1 LFLVYLLGK
10 GEVIL
15 VGKTK
20 ITKQFIITQTV
31 LYVFI
36 MAFVITFKLIFGD
49 KNVLVGV
56 MGITAMLMLT
66 QINLTVSPGKN
77 LVKLLII
84 NLGIGILTY
93 LANLNIWAA
102 IPINFIGIFIIAY
115 TFYYNLKSP
124 VYLPFTLQYM
134 FLLATP
140 ITVAEL
146 PMRLLSLLVAPI
158 GIMLIQF
165 AINKNKTTKV
175 GNKIIVG
182 ICDNLIKKI
191 NNNENKLAINK
202 AIKSNANEFRK
213 IIYDN
218 RKDNFYVTEEGR
230 IKLNIVIILE
240 KLSNLLDENTTNK
253 QVLNDLII
261 CLQEVKNSLGK
272 EDDLKNITDTIS
284 RILNNYKKDNIHDL
298 VSLRILNTINMLNIS
313 LEELKLLG
321 KENYNI
327 IKASKDIPETYKM
340 VNIHKKEFYTKSVK
354 FSYAIRVSLG
364 ITISAF
370 IADYFNFP
378 EGRWIYFTAFAIIIP
393 IYELS
398 KKKLRD
404 RMFATLVGGA
414 IIVISFTIFKNML
427 IRMLIIMVAGYLRSY
442 TSTYRYGTICT
453 TICAIGAAAMTGG
466 AVILTIDRIVFV
478 ILGTIIAI
486 IINRFILP
494 VRMKDANEELLGTY
508 RQVLYGMLNE
518 VYEEA
523 INKNDNTHEMDTLL
537 LVTTMIEERLAVN
550 NGDSITEEYNS
561 YFDKLRILIIDIYQL
576 YTLIRISEIKNNNI
590 ENIVEDLKVLSN
602 IDNIDISNKIKDV
615 EEHIKTANGIDNK
628 IIFSSL
634 RGVLSEIKEIKDM
647 NKVLNKKAI

>member
-1 LFLVYLLGK
+1 MA
-10 GEVIL
+10 
-15 VGKTK
+15 GKTK
-20 ITKQFIITQTV
+20 ITKQFIISQTI

-36 MAFVITFKLIFGD
+36 MAFVITFKFIFGD
-49 KNVLVGV
+49 KNIRVGV
-56 MGITAMLMLT
+56 MGITAILMLT

-77 LVKLLII
+77 LVKLIII
-84 NLGIGILTY
+84 NLGIGIFTY
-93 LANLNIWAA
+93 LANLNVWAA

-115 TFYYNLKSP
+115 TFYYNLKTP

-140 ITVAEL
+140 ITAAEL

-165 AINKNKTTKV
+165 VVNKNKTTKV
-175 GNKIIVG
+175 GNKLIGG

-191 NNNENKLAINK
+191 NNDENKVEINE
-202 AIKSNANEFRK
+202 AIKKNANDFRK

-240 KLSNLLDENTTNK
+240 KLSNLLDEKTTNK
-253 QVLNDLII
+253 QILNDLII
-261 CLQEVKNSLGK
+261 CLQELKRSLGK
-272 EDDLKNITDTIS
+272 EEDLRNITDITGNI
-284 RILNNYKKDNIHDL
+284 INNYKKDNSYDL
-298 VSLRILNTINMLNIS
+298 VSLKILNTINMLNIS
-313 LEELKLLG
+313 LKELKSLG
-321 KENYNI
+321 KENYNT
-327 IKASKDIPETYKM
+327 IKSSKDVPEKYKM
-340 VNIHKKEFYTKSVK
+340 INIHKREFYTSSVK

-364 ITISAF
+364 ITIAAF
-370 IADYFNFP
+370 IADYFKLP

-414 IIVISFTIFKNML
+414 IIVLSFTIFKNAL

-466 AVILTIDRIVFV
+466 AVVLTIDRIVFV
-478 ILGTIIAI
+478 IFGTIIAI

-494 VRMKDANEELLGTY
+494 VRMKDANNELLGTY
-508 RQVLYGMLNE
+508 NEVVHGMLNK

-523 INKNDNTHEMDTLL
+523 INTGDNTHEMDTLL

-550 NGDSITEEYNS
+550 NGDSITEEYSS

-576 YTLIRISEIKNNNI
+576 YTLVRINKA
-590 ENIVEDLKVLSN
+590 ENSKVEYLIEDLKGLSN
-602 IDNIDISNKIKDV
+602 IDNIDINNKIKGV
-615 EEHIKTANGIDNK
+615 EEHIKIANGIDNK
-628 IIFSSL
+628 IIFASL
-634 RGVLSEIKEIKDM
+634 RGVLTEIKELRGI
-647 NKVLNKKAI
+647 NKLLDKSAI

>member
-1 LFLVYLLGK
+1 MA
-10 GEVIL
+10 
-15 VGKTK
+15 GKTK
-20 ITKQFIITQTV
+20 ITKQFIISQTI

-36 MAFVITFKLIFGD
+36 MAFVITFKIIFGD
-49 KNVLVGV
+49 KNILVGV
-56 MGITAMLMLT
+56 MGITAILMLT

-84 NLGIGILTY
+84 NLGIGIFTY

-102 IPINFIGIFIIAY
+102 IPINFIGIFVIAY
-115 TFYYNLKSP
+115 TFYYNLKTP

-140 ITVAEL
+140 ITAAEL

-165 AINKNKTTKV
+165 VVNKNKTTKV
-175 GNKIIVG
+175 GNKLIGG
-182 ICDNLIKKI
+182 ICDNIIKKI
-191 NNNENKLAINK
+191 NNDENKVEINE
-202 AIKSNANEFRK
+202 AIKKNANDFRK

-240 KLSNLLDENTTNK
+240 KLSNLLDEKTTNK
-253 QVLNDLII
+253 QILNDLII
-261 CLQEVKNSLGK
+261 CLQELKRSLGK
-272 EDDLKNITDTIS
+272 EEDLRNITDITGNIINS
-284 RILNNYKKDNIHDL
+284 YKKDNSYDL

-313 LEELKLLG
+313 LKELKSLG
-321 KENYNI
+321 KENYNT
-327 IKASKDIPETYKM
+327 IKSSKDVPEKYKM
-340 VNIHKKEFYTKSVK
+340 TNIHKREFYTSSVK

-364 ITISAF
+364 ITIAAF
-370 IADYFNFP
+370 IADYFKLP

-414 IIVISFTIFKNML
+414 IIVLSFTIFKNAL

-466 AVILTIDRIVFV
+466 AVVLTIDRIVFV
-478 ILGTIIAI
+478 IFGTIIAI

-494 VRMKDANEELLGTY
+494 VRMKDANNELLGTY
-508 RQVLYGMLNE
+508 NEVVHGMLNK

-523 INKNDNTHEMDTLL
+523 INTGDNTHEMDTLL

-550 NGDSITEEYNS
+550 NGDSITEEYSS

-576 YTLIRISEIKNNNI
+576 YTLVRINKA
-590 ENIVEDLKVLSN
+590 ENSKVEYLIEDLKGLSN
-602 IDNIDISNKIKDV
+602 IDNIDINNKIKGV
-615 EEHIKTANGIDNK
+615 EEHIKIANGIDNK
-628 IIFSSL
+628 IIFASL
-634 RGVLSEIKEIKDM
+634 RGVLTEIKELRGI
-647 NKVLNKKAI
+647 NKLLDKSAI

>member
-1 LFLVYLLGK
+1 MA
-10 GEVIL
+10 
-15 VGKTK
+15 GKTK
-20 ITKQFIITQTV
+20 ITKQFIISQTI

-36 MAFVITFKLIFGD
+36 MAFVITFKIIFGD
-49 KNVLVGV
+49 KNILVGV
-56 MGITAMLMLT
+56 MGITAILMLT

-77 LVKLLII
+77 LSKLLII
-84 NLGIGILTY
+84 NLGIGIFTY
-93 LANLNIWAA
+93 LANLNIWGA
-102 IPINFIGIFIIAY
+102 IPLNFIGIFIIAY

-124 VYLPFTLQYM
+124 VYLPFGLQYM
-134 FLLATP
+134 FLLSTP
-140 ITVAEL
+140 ITAAEL

-165 AINKNKTTKV
+165 VVNKNKTTKV
-175 GNKIIVG
+175 GNKLIGG

-191 NNNENKLAINK
+191 NNDENKVEINE
-202 AIKSNANEFRK
+202 AIKKNANDFRK

-240 KLSNLLDENTTNK
+240 KLSNLLDEKTTNK
-253 QVLNDLII
+253 QILNDLII
-261 CLQEVKNSLGK
+261 CLQELKRSLGK
-272 EDDLKNITDTIS
+272 EEDLRNITDITGNI
-284 RILNNYKKDNIHDL
+284 INNYKKDNSYDL
-298 VSLRILNTINMLNIS
+298 VSLKILNTINMLNIS
-313 LEELKLLG
+313 LKELKSLG
-321 KENYNI
+321 KENYNT
-327 IKASKDIPETYKM
+327 IKSSKDVPEKYKM
-340 VNIHKKEFYTKSVK
+340 TNIHKREFYTSSVK

-364 ITISAF
+364 ITIAAF
-370 IADYFNFP
+370 IADYFKLP

-414 IIVISFTIFKNML
+414 IIVLSFTIFKNAL

-466 AVILTIDRIVFV
+466 AVVLTIDRIVFV
-478 ILGTIIAI
+478 IFGTIIAI

-494 VRMKDANEELLGTY
+494 VRMKDANNELLGTY
-508 RQVLYGMLNE
+508 NEVVHGMLNK

-523 INKNDNTHEMDTLL
+523 INTGDNTHEMDTLL

-550 NGDSITEEYNS
+550 NGDSITEEYSS

-576 YTLIRISEIKNNNI
+576 YTLVRINKA
-590 ENIVEDLKVLSN
+590 ENSKVEYLIEDLKGLSN
-602 IDNIDISNKIKDV
+602 IDNIDINNKIKGV
-615 EEHIKTANGIDNK
+615 EEHIKIANGIDNK
-628 IIFSSL
+628 IIFASL
-634 RGVLSEIKEIKDM
+634 RGVLTEIKELRGI
-647 NKVLNKKAI
+647 NKLLDKSAI

>member
-1 LFLVYLLGK
+1 MA
-10 GEVIL
+10 
-15 VGKTK
+15 GKTK
-20 ITKQFIITQTV
+20 ITKQFIISQTI

-36 MAFVITFKLIFGD
+36 MAFVITFKIIFGD
-49 KNVLVGV
+49 KNILVGV
-56 MGITAMLMLT
+56 MGITAILMLT

-77 LVKLLII
+77 LVKLIII
-84 NLGIGILTY
+84 NLGIGIFTY
-93 LANLNIWAA
+93 LANLNVWAA
-102 IPINFIGIFIIAY
+102 IPINFIGIFVIAY

-140 ITVAEL
+140 ITAAEL

-165 AINKNKTTKV
+165 VVNKNKTTKV
-175 GNKIIVG
+175 GNKLIGG

-191 NNNENKLAINK
+191 NNDENKVEINE
-202 AIKSNANEFRK
+202 AIKKNANDFRK

-240 KLSNLLDENTTNK
+240 KLSNLLDEKTTNK
-253 QVLNDLII
+253 QILNDLII
-261 CLQEVKNSLGK
+261 CLQELKRSLGK
-272 EDDLKNITDTIS
+272 EEDLRNITDITGNI
-284 RILNNYKKDNIHDL
+284 INNYKKDNSYDL
-298 VSLRILNTINMLNIS
+298 VSLKILNTINMLNIS
-313 LEELKLLG
+313 LKELKSLG
-321 KENYNI
+321 KENYNT
-327 IKASKDIPETYKM
+327 IKSSKDVPEKYKM
-340 VNIHKKEFYTKSVK
+340 TNIHKREFYTSSVK

-364 ITISAF
+364 ITIAAF
-370 IADYFNFP
+370 IADYFKLP

-414 IIVISFTIFKNML
+414 IIVLSFTIFKNAL

-466 AVILTIDRIVFV
+466 AVVLTIDRIVFV
-478 ILGTIIAI
+478 IFGTIIAI

-494 VRMKDANEELLGTY
+494 VRMKDANNELLGTY
-508 RQVLYGMLNE
+508 NEVVHGMLNK

-523 INKNDNTHEMDTLL
+523 INTGDNTHEMDTLL

-550 NGDSITEEYNS
+550 NGDSITEEYSS

-576 YTLIRISEIKNNNI
+576 YTLVRINKA
-590 ENIVEDLKVLSN
+590 ENSKVEYLIEDLKGLSN
-602 IDNIDISNKIKDV
+602 IDNIDINNKIKGV
-615 EEHIKTANGIDNK
+615 EEHIKIANGIDNK
-628 IIFSSL
+628 IIFASL
-634 RGVLSEIKEIKDM
+634 RGVLTEIKELRGI
-647 NKVLNKKAI
+647 NKLLDKSAI

>member
-1 LFLVYLLGK
+1 MA
-10 GEVIL
+10 
-15 VGKTK
+15 GKTK
-20 ITKQFIITQTV
+20 ITKQFIISQTI

-36 MAFVITFKLIFGD
+36 MAFVITFKIIFGD
-49 KNVLVGV
+49 KNILVGV
-56 MGITAMLMLT
+56 MGITAILMLT

-84 NLGIGILTY
+84 NLGIGIFTY

-102 IPINFIGIFIIAY
+102 IPINFIGIFVIAY

-140 ITVAEL
+140 ITAAEL

-165 AINKNKTTKV
+165 VVNKNKTTKV
-175 GNKIIVG
+175 GNKLIGG

-191 NNNENKLAINK
+191 NNDENKVEINE
-202 AIKSNANEFRK
+202 AIKKNANDFRK

-240 KLSNLLDENTTNK
+240 KLSNLLDEKTTNK
-253 QVLNDLII
+253 QILNDLII
-261 CLQEVKNSLGK
+261 CLQELKRSLGK
-272 EDDLKNITDTIS
+272 EEDLRNITDITGNI
-284 RILNNYKKDNIHDL
+284 INNYKKDNSYDL

-313 LEELKLLG
+313 LKELKSLG
-321 KENYNI
+321 KENYNT
-327 IKASKDIPETYKM
+327 IKSSKDVPEKYKM
-340 VNIHKKEFYTKSVK
+340 TNIHKREFYTSSVK

-364 ITISAF
+364 ITIAAF
-370 IADYFNFP
+370 IADYFKLP

-414 IIVISFTIFKNML
+414 IIVLSFTIFKNAL

-466 AVILTIDRIVFV
+466 AVVLTIDRIVFV
-478 ILGTIIAI
+478 IFGTIIAI

-494 VRMKDANEELLGTY
+494 VRMKDANNELLGTY
-508 RQVLYGMLNE
+508 NEVVHGMLNK

-523 INKNDNTHEMDTLL
+523 INTGDNTHEMDTLL

-550 NGDSITEEYNS
+550 NGDSITEEYSS

-576 YTLIRISEIKNNNI
+576 YTLVRINKA
-590 ENIVEDLKVLSN
+590 ENSKVEYLIEDLKGLSN
-602 IDNIDISNKIKDV
+602 IDNIDINNKIKGV
-615 EEHIKTANGIDNK
+615 EEHIKIANGIDNK
-628 IIFSSL
+628 IIFASL
-634 RGVLSEIKEIKDM
+634 RGVLTEIKELRGI
-647 NKVLNKKAI
+647 NKLLDKSAI

>member
-1 LFLVYLLGK
+1 MA
-10 GEVIL
+10 
-15 VGKTK
+15 GKTK
-20 ITKQFIITQTV
+20 ITKQFIISQTI

-36 MAFVITFKLIFGD
+36 MAFVITFKIIFGD
-49 KNVLVGV
+49 KNILVGV
-56 MGITAMLMLT
+56 MGITAILMLT

-84 NLGIGILTY
+84 NLGIGIFTY

-102 IPINFIGIFIIAY
+102 IPINFIGIFVIAY
-115 TFYYNLKSP
+115 TFYYNLKTP

-140 ITVAEL
+140 ITAAEL

-165 AINKNKTTKV
+165 VVNKNKTTKV
-175 GNKIIVG
+175 GNKLIGG

-191 NNNENKLAINK
+191 NNDENKVEINE
-202 AIKSNANEFRK
+202 AIKKNANDFRK

-240 KLSNLLDENTTNK
+240 KLSNLLDEKTTNK
-253 QVLNDLII
+253 QILNDLII
-261 CLQEVKNSLGK
+261 CLQELKRSLGK
-272 EDDLKNITDTIS
+272 EEDLRNITDITGNI
-284 RILNNYKKDNIHDL
+284 INNYKKDNSYDL
-298 VSLRILNTINMLNIS
+298 VSLKILNTINMLNIS
-313 LEELKLLG
+313 LKELKSLG
-321 KENYNI
+321 KENYNT
-327 IKASKDIPETYKM
+327 IKSSKDVPEKYKM
-340 VNIHKKEFYTKSVK
+340 TNIHKREFYTSSVK

-364 ITISAF
+364 ITIAAF
-370 IADYFNFP
+370 IADYFKLP

-414 IIVISFTIFKNML
+414 IIVLSFTIFKNAL

-466 AVILTIDRIVFV
+466 AVVLTIDRIVFV
-478 ILGTIIAI
+478 IFGTIIAI

-494 VRMKDANEELLGTY
+494 VRMKDANNELLGTY
-508 RQVLYGMLNE
+508 NEVVHGMLNK

-523 INKNDNTHEMDTLL
+523 INTGDNTHEMDTLL

-550 NGDSITEEYNS
+550 NGDSITEEYSS

-576 YTLIRISEIKNNNI
+576 YTLVRINKA
-590 ENIVEDLKVLSN
+590 ENSKVEYLIEDLKGLSN
-602 IDNIDISNKIKDV
+602 IDNIDINNKIKGV

-628 IIFSSL
+628 IIFASL
-634 RGVLSEIKEIKDM
+634 RGVLTEIKELRGI
-647 NKVLNKKAI
+647 NKLLDKSAI

>member
-1 LFLVYLLGK
+1 MA
-10 GEVIL
+10 
-15 VGKTK
+15 GKTK
-20 ITKQFIITQTV
+20 ITKQFIISQTI

-36 MAFVITFKLIFGD
+36 MAFVITFKFIFGD
-49 KNVLVGV
+49 KNILVGV
-56 MGITAMLMLT
+56 MGITAILMLT

-77 LVKLLII
+77 LVKLIII
-84 NLGIGILTY
+84 NLGIGIFTY
-93 LANLNIWAA
+93 LANLNVWAA

-115 TFYYNLKSP
+115 TFYYNLKTP

-140 ITVAEL
+140 ITAAEL

-165 AINKNKTTKV
+165 VVNKNKTTKV
-175 GNKIIVG
+175 GNKLIGG

-191 NNNENKLAINK
+191 NNDENKVEINE
-202 AIKSNANEFRK
+202 AIKKNANDFRK

-240 KLSNLLDENTTNK
+240 KLSNLLDEKTTNK
-253 QVLNDLII
+253 QILNDLII
-261 CLQEVKNSLGK
+261 CLQELKRSLGK
-272 EDDLKNITDTIS
+272 EEDLRNITDITGNI
-284 RILNNYKKDNIHDL
+284 INNYKKDNSYDL

-313 LEELKLLG
+313 LKELKSLG
-321 KENYNI
+321 KENYNT
-327 IKASKDIPETYKM
+327 IKSSKDVPEKYKM
-340 VNIHKKEFYTKSVK
+340 INIHKREFYTSSVK

-364 ITISAF
+364 ITIAAF
-370 IADYFNFP
+370 IADYFKLP

-414 IIVISFTIFKNML
+414 IIVLSFTIFKNAL

-466 AVILTIDRIVFV
+466 AVVLTIDRIVFV
-478 ILGTIIAI
+478 IFGTIIAI

-494 VRMKDANEELLGTY
+494 VRMKDANNELLGTY
-508 RQVLYGMLNE
+508 NEVVHGMLNK

-523 INKNDNTHEMDTLL
+523 INTGDNTHEMDTLL

-550 NGDSITEEYNS
+550 NGDSITEEYSS

-576 YTLIRISEIKNNNI
+576 YTLVRINKA
-590 ENIVEDLKVLSN
+590 ENSKVEYLIEDLKGLSN
-602 IDNIDISNKIKDV
+602 IDNIDINNKIKGV
-615 EEHIKTANGIDNK
+615 EEHIKIANGIDNK
-628 IIFSSL
+628 IIFASL
-634 RGVLSEIKEIKDM
+634 RGVLTEIKELRGI
-647 NKVLNKKAI
+647 NKLLDKSAI

>member
-1 LFLVYLLGK
+1 MA
-10 GEVIL
+10 
-15 VGKTK
+15 GKTK
-20 ITKQFIITQTV
+20 ITKQFIISQTI

-36 MAFVITFKLIFGD
+36 MAFVITFKFIFGD
-49 KNVLVGV
+49 KNILVGV
-56 MGITAMLMLT
+56 MGITAILMLT

-77 LVKLLII
+77 LVKLIII
-84 NLGIGILTY
+84 NLGIGIFTY
-93 LANLNIWAA
+93 LANLNVWAA

-115 TFYYNLKSP
+115 TFYYNLKTP

-140 ITVAEL
+140 ITAAEL

-165 AINKNKTTKV
+165 VVNKNKTTKV
-175 GNKIIVG
+175 GNKLIGG

-191 NNNENKLAINK
+191 NNDENKVEINE
-202 AIKSNANEFRK
+202 AIKKNANDFRK

-240 KLSNLLDENTTNK
+240 KLSNLLDEKTTNK
-253 QVLNDLII
+253 QILNDLII
-261 CLQEVKNSLGK
+261 CLQELKRSLGK
-272 EDDLKNITDTIS
+272 EEDLRNITDITGNI
-284 RILNNYKKDNIHDL
+284 INNYKKDNSYDL
-298 VSLRILNTINMLNIS
+298 VSLKILNTINMLNIS
-313 LEELKLLG
+313 LKELKSLG
-321 KENYNI
+321 KENYNT
-327 IKASKDIPETYKM
+327 IKSSKDVPEKYKM
-340 VNIHKKEFYTKSVK
+340 TNIHKREFYTSSVK

-364 ITISAF
+364 ITIAAF
-370 IADYFNFP
+370 IADYFKLP

-414 IIVISFTIFKNML
+414 IIVLSFTIFKNAL

-466 AVILTIDRIVFV
+466 AVVLTIDRIVFV
-478 ILGTIIAI
+478 IFGTIIAI

-494 VRMKDANEELLGTY
+494 VRMKDANNELLGTY
-508 RQVLYGMLNE
+508 NEVVHGMLNK

-523 INKNDNTHEMDTLL
+523 INTGDNTHEMDTLL

-550 NGDSITEEYNS
+550 NGDSITEEYSS

-576 YTLIRISEIKNNNI
+576 YTLVRINKA
-590 ENIVEDLKVLSN
+590 ENSKVEYLIEDLKGLSN
-602 IDNIDISNKIKDV
+602 IDNIDINNKIKGV
-615 EEHIKTANGIDNK
+615 EEHIKIANGIDNK
-628 IIFSSL
+628 IIFASL
-634 RGVLSEIKEIKDM
+634 RGVLTEIKELRGI
-647 NKVLNKKAI
+647 NKLLDKSAI

>member
-1 LFLVYLLGK
+1 MA
-10 GEVIL
+10 
-15 VGKTK
+15 GKTK
-20 ITKQFIITQTV
+20 ITKQFIISQTI

-36 MAFVITFKLIFGD
+36 MAFVITFKIIFGD
-49 KNVLVGV
+49 KNILVGV
-56 MGITAMLMLT
+56 MGITAILMLT

-84 NLGIGILTY
+84 NLGIGIFTY

-140 ITVAEL
+140 ITAAEL

-165 AINKNKTTKV
+165 VVNKNKTTKV
-175 GNKIIVG
+175 GNKLIGG

-191 NNNENKLAINK
+191 NNDENKVEINE
-202 AIKSNANEFRK
+202 AIKKNANDFRK

-240 KLSNLLDENTTNK
+240 KLSNLLDESTNNK
-253 QVLNDLII
+253 QLLNDLIV
-261 CLQEVKNSLGK
+261 CLQELKYSLGK
-272 EDDLKNITDTIS
+272 EDNLKNITDNIS
-284 RILNNYKKDNIHDL
+284 KILNNYKRDNINDL
-298 VSLRILNTINMLNIS
+298 VSLRILNTINMLDIS
-313 LEELKLLG
+313 LGELKSLG
-321 KENYNI
+321 KENYNT
-327 IKASKDIPETYKM
+327 IKANKSIPEQYKM
-340 VNIHKKEFYTKSVK
+340 INVHKKEFYTKSVK

-370 IADYFNFP
+370 IADYFKFP

-404 RMFATLVGGA
+404 RIFATLVGGA
-414 IIVISFTIFKNML
+414 IIVIVFTLFKNML
-427 IRMLIIMVAGYLRSY
+427 IRMLVIMAAGYLRSY
-442 TSTYRYGTICT
+442 TSTYRYGTIYT

-466 AVILTIDRIVFV
+466 AVVLTIDRIVFV
-478 ILGTIIAI
+478 IFGTIIAI
-486 IINRFILP
+486 IINRFVLP
-494 VRMKDANEELLGTY
+494 VRMKDANKELLGTY
-508 RQVLYGMLNE
+508 RGVLYKMLNE
-518 VYEEA
+518 VYEGA
-523 INKNDNTHEMDTLL
+523 INKNNNTHEMDTLL
-537 LVTTMIEERLAVN
+537 LVTTMIEERLVAN
-550 NGDSITEEYNS
+550 NGNSIIEENSS
-561 YFDKLRILIIDIYQL
+561 YFDKLRVLIIDIYQL
-576 YTLIRISEIKNNNI
+576 YRLVKRSEIKHNNDM
-590 ENIVEDLKVLSN
+590 VEDLKLLSNLENIN
-602 IDNIDISNKIKDV
+602 IDNEIKSV
-615 EEHIKTANGIDNK
+615 EEHIKTAEGMDNK
-628 IIFSSL
+628 IIFASI
-634 RGVLSEIKEIKDM
+634 RGLLSGIKELKDM
-647 NKVLNKKAI
+647 NKVLAKDAIE

>member
-1 LFLVYLLGK
+1 MA
-10 GEVIL
+10 
-15 VGKTK
+15 GKTK
-20 ITKQFIITQTV
+20 ITKQFIISQTI

-36 MAFVITFKLIFGD
+36 MAFVITFKIIFGD
-49 KNVLVGV
+49 KNILVGV
-56 MGITAMLMLT
+56 MGITAILMLT

-77 LVKLLII
+77 LVKLIII
-84 NLGIGILTY
+84 NLGIGIFTY
-93 LANLNIWAA
+93 LANLNVWAA

-115 TFYYNLKSP
+115 TFYYNLKTP

-140 ITVAEL
+140 ITAAEL

-165 AINKNKTTKV
+165 VVNKNKTTKV
-175 GNKIIVG
+175 GNKLIGG
-182 ICDNLIKKI
+182 ICDNIIKKI
-191 NNNENKLAINK
+191 NNDENKVEINE
-202 AIKSNANEFRK
+202 AIKKNANDFRK

-240 KLSNLLDENTTNK
+240 KLSNLLDEKTTNK
-253 QVLNDLII
+253 QILNDLII
-261 CLQEVKNSLGK
+261 CLQELKRSLGK
-272 EDDLKNITDTIS
+272 EEDLRNITDITGNI
-284 RILNNYKKDNIHDL
+284 INNYKKDNSYDL
-298 VSLRILNTINMLNIS
+298 VSLKILNTINMLNIS
-313 LEELKLLG
+313 LKELKSLG
-321 KENYNI
+321 KENYNT
-327 IKASKDIPETYKM
+327 IKSSKDVPEKYKM
-340 VNIHKKEFYTKSVK
+340 INIHKREFYTSSVK

-364 ITISAF
+364 ITIAAF
-370 IADYFNFP
+370 IADYFKLP

-414 IIVISFTIFKNML
+414 IIVLSFTIFKNAL

-466 AVILTIDRIVFV
+466 AVVLTIDRIVFV
-478 ILGTIIAI
+478 IFGTIIAI

-494 VRMKDANEELLGTY
+494 VRMKDANNELLGTY
-508 RQVLYGMLNE
+508 NEVVHGMLNK

-523 INKNDNTHEMDTLL
+523 INTGDNTHEMDTLL

-550 NGDSITEEYNS
+550 NGDSITEEYSS

-576 YTLIRISEIKNNNI
+576 YTLVRINKA
-590 ENIVEDLKVLSN
+590 ENSKVEYLIEDLKGLSN
-602 IDNIDISNKIKDV
+602 IDNIDINNKIKGV
-615 EEHIKTANGIDNK
+615 EEHIKIANGIDNK
-628 IIFSSL
+628 IIFASL
-634 RGVLSEIKEIKDM
+634 RGVLTEIKELRGI
-647 NKVLNKKAI
+647 NKLLDKSAI

>member
-1 LFLVYLLGK
+1 MA
-10 GEVIL
+10 
-15 VGKTK
+15 GKTK
-20 ITKQFIITQTV
+20 ITKQFIISQTI

-36 MAFVITFKLIFGD
+36 MAFVITFKFIFGD
-49 KNVLVGV
+49 KNILVGV
-56 MGITAMLMLT
+56 MGITAILMLT

-77 LVKLLII
+77 LVKLIII
-84 NLGIGILTY
+84 NLGIGIFTY
-93 LANLNIWAA
+93 LANLNVWAA

-115 TFYYNLKSP
+115 TFYYNLKTP

-140 ITVAEL
+140 ITAAEL

-165 AINKNKTTKV
+165 VVNKNKTTKV
-175 GNKIIVG
+175 GNKLIGG
-182 ICDNLIKKI
+182 ICDNIIKKI
-191 NNNENKLAINK
+191 NNDENKVEINE
-202 AIKSNANEFRK
+202 AIKKNANDFRK

-240 KLSNLLDENTTNK
+240 KLSNLLDEKTTNK
-253 QVLNDLII
+253 QILNDLII
-261 CLQEVKNSLGK
+261 CLQELKRSLGK
-272 EDDLKNITDTIS
+272 EEDLRNITDITGNI
-284 RILNNYKKDNIHDL
+284 INNYKKDNSYDL
-298 VSLRILNTINMLNIS
+298 VSLKILNTINMLNIS
-313 LEELKLLG
+313 LKELKSLG
-321 KENYNI
+321 KENYNT
-327 IKASKDIPETYKM
+327 IKSSKDVPEKYKM
-340 VNIHKKEFYTKSVK
+340 INIHKREFYTSSVK

-364 ITISAF
+364 ITIAAF
-370 IADYFNFP
+370 IADYFKLP

-414 IIVISFTIFKNML
+414 IIVLSFTIFKNAL

-466 AVILTIDRIVFV
+466 AVVLTIDRIVFV
-478 ILGTIIAI
+478 IFGTIIAI

-494 VRMKDANEELLGTY
+494 VRMKDANNELLGTY
-508 RQVLYGMLNE
+508 NEVVHGMLNK

-523 INKNDNTHEMDTLL
+523 INTGDNTHEMDTLL

-550 NGDSITEEYNS
+550 NGDSITEEYSS

-576 YTLIRISEIKNNNI
+576 YTLVRINKA
-590 ENIVEDLKVLSN
+590 ENSKVEYLIEDLKGLSN
-602 IDNIDISNKIKDV
+602 IDNIDINNKIKGV
-615 EEHIKTANGIDNK
+615 EEHIKIANGIDNK
-628 IIFSSL
+628 IIFASL
-634 RGVLSEIKEIKDM
+634 RGVLTEIKELRGI
-647 NKVLNKKAI
+647 NKLLDKSAI

>member
-1 LFLVYLLGK
+1 MEWQK
-10 GEVIL
+10 R
-15 VGKTK
+15 
-20 ITKQFIITQTV
+20 ITKQFVISQTI

-36 MAFVITFKLIFGD
+36 MAFVITFKIIFGD
-49 KNVLVGV
+49 KNILVGV
-56 MGITAMLMLT
+56 MGITAILMLT

-77 LVKLLII
+77 LVKLIII
-84 NLGIGILTY
+84 NLGIGIFTY
-93 LANLNIWAA
+93 LANLNVWAA
-102 IPINFIGIFIIAY
+102 IPINFIGIFVIAY
-115 TFYYNLKSP
+115 TFYYNLKTP

-140 ITVAEL
+140 ITAAEL

-165 AINKNKTTKV
+165 VVNKNKTTKV
-175 GNKIIVG
+175 GNKLIGG

-191 NNNENKLAINK
+191 NNDENKVEINE
-202 AIKSNANEFRK
+202 AIKKNANDFRK

-240 KLSNLLDENTTNK
+240 KLSNLLDEKTTNK
-253 QVLNDLII
+253 QILNDLII
-261 CLQEVKNSLGK
+261 CLQELKRSLGK
-272 EDDLKNITDTIS
+272 EEDLRNITDITGNI
-284 RILNNYKKDNIHDL
+284 INNYKKDNSYDL
-298 VSLRILNTINMLNIS
+298 VSLKILNTINMLNIS
-313 LEELKLLG
+313 LKELKSLG
-321 KENYNI
+321 KENYNT
-327 IKASKDIPETYKM
+327 IKSSKDVPEKYKM
-340 VNIHKKEFYTKSVK
+340 INIHKREFYTSSVK

-364 ITISAF
+364 ITIAAF
-370 IADYFNFP
+370 IADYFKLP

-414 IIVISFTIFKNML
+414 IIVLSFTIFKNAL

-466 AVILTIDRIVFV
+466 AVVLTIDRIVFV
-478 ILGTIIAI
+478 IFGTIIAI

-494 VRMKDANEELLGTY
+494 VRMKDANNELLGTY
-508 RQVLYGMLNE
+508 NEVVHGMLNK

-523 INKNDNTHEMDTLL
+523 INTGDNTHEMDTLL

-550 NGDSITEEYNS
+550 NGDSITEEYSS

-576 YTLIRISEIKNNNI
+576 YTLVRINKA
-590 ENIVEDLKVLSN
+590 ENSKVEYLIEDLKGLSN
-602 IDNIDISNKIKDV
+602 IDNIDINNKIKGV
-615 EEHIKTANGIDNK
+615 EEHIKIANGIDNK
-628 IIFSSL
+628 IIFASL
-634 RGVLSEIKEIKDM
+634 RGVLTEIKELRGI
-647 NKVLNKKAI
+647 NKLLDKSAI

>member
-1 LFLVYLLGK
+1 MA
-10 GEVIL
+10 
-15 VGKTK
+15 GKTK
-20 ITKQFIITQTV
+20 ITKQFIISQTI

-36 MAFVITFKLIFGD
+36 MAFVITFKIIFGD
-49 KNVLVGV
+49 KNILVGV
-56 MGITAMLMLT
+56 MGITAILMLT

-77 LVKLLII
+77 LVKLIII
-84 NLGIGILTY
+84 NLGIGIFTY
-93 LANLNIWAA
+93 LANLNVWAA

-115 TFYYNLKSP
+115 TFYYNLKTP

-140 ITVAEL
+140 ITAAEL

-165 AINKNKTTKV
+165 VVNKNKTTKV
-175 GNKIIVG
+175 GNKLIGG

-191 NNNENKLAINK
+191 NNDENKVEINE
-202 AIKSNANEFRK
+202 AIKKNANDFRK

-240 KLSNLLDENTTNK
+240 KLSNLLDEKTTNK
-253 QVLNDLII
+253 QILNDLII
-261 CLQEVKNSLGK
+261 CLQELKRSLGK
-272 EDDLKNITDTIS
+272 EEDLRNITDITGNI
-284 RILNNYKKDNIHDL
+284 INNYKKDNSYDL

-313 LEELKLLG
+313 LKELKSLG
-321 KENYNI
+321 KENYNT
-327 IKASKDIPETYKM
+327 IKSSKDVPEKYKM
-340 VNIHKKEFYTKSVK
+340 INIHKREFYTSSVK

-364 ITISAF
+364 ITIAAF
-370 IADYFNFP
+370 IADYFKLP

-414 IIVISFTIFKNML
+414 IIVLSFTIFKNAL

-466 AVILTIDRIVFV
+466 AVVLTIDRIVFV
-478 ILGTIIAI
+478 IFGTIIAI

-494 VRMKDANEELLGTY
+494 VRMKDANNELLGTY
-508 RQVLYGMLNE
+508 NEVVHGMLNK

-523 INKNDNTHEMDTLL
+523 INTGDNTHEMDTLL

-550 NGDSITEEYNS
+550 NGDSITEEYSS

-576 YTLIRISEIKNNNI
+576 YTLVRINKA
-590 ENIVEDLKVLSN
+590 ENSKVEYLIEDLKGLSN
-602 IDNIDISNKIKDV
+602 IDNIDINNKIKGV
-615 EEHIKTANGIDNK
+615 EEHIKIANGIDNK
-628 IIFSSL
+628 IIFASL
-634 RGVLSEIKEIKDM
+634 RGVLTEIKELRGI
-647 NKVLNKKAI
+647 NKLLDKSAI

>member
-1 LFLVYLLGK
+1 MA
-10 GEVIL
+10 
-15 VGKTK
+15 GKTK
-20 ITKQFIITQTV
+20 ITKQFIISQTI

-36 MAFVITFKLIFGD
+36 MAFVITFKIIFGD
-49 KNVLVGV
+49 KNILVGV
-56 MGITAMLMLT
+56 MGITAILMLT

-84 NLGIGILTY
+84 NLGIGIFTY

-102 IPINFIGIFIIAY
+102 IPINFIGIFVIAY
-115 TFYYNLKSP
+115 TFYYNLKTP

-140 ITVAEL
+140 ITAAEL

-165 AINKNKTTKV
+165 VVNKNKTTKV
-175 GNKIIVG
+175 GNKLIGG
-182 ICDNLIKKI
+182 ICDNIIKKI
-191 NNNENKLAINK
+191 NNDENKVEINE
-202 AIKSNANEFRK
+202 AIKKNANDFRK

-240 KLSNLLDENTTNK
+240 KLSNLLDEKTTNK
-253 QVLNDLII
+253 QILNDLII
-261 CLQEVKNSLGK
+261 CLQELKRSLGK
-272 EDDLKNITDTIS
+272 EEDLRNITDITGNI
-284 RILNNYKKDNIHDL
+284 INNYKKDNSYDL
-298 VSLRILNTINMLNIS
+298 VSLKILNTINMLNIS
-313 LEELKLLG
+313 LKELKSLG
-321 KENYNI
+321 KENYNT
-327 IKASKDIPETYKM
+327 IKSSKDVPEKYKM
-340 VNIHKKEFYTKSVK
+340 INIHKREFYTSSVK

-364 ITISAF
+364 ITIAAF
-370 IADYFNFP
+370 IADYFKLP
-378 EGRWIYFTAFAIIIP
+378 EGRWIYFTAFEIIIP

-414 IIVISFTIFKNML
+414 IIVLSFTIFKNAL

-466 AVILTIDRIVFV
+466 AVVLTIDRIVFV
-478 ILGTIIAI
+478 IFGTIIAI

-494 VRMKDANEELLGTY
+494 VRMKDANNELLGTY
-508 RQVLYGMLNE
+508 NEVVHGMLNK

-523 INKNDNTHEMDTLL
+523 INTGDNTHEMDTLL

-550 NGDSITEEYNS
+550 NGDSITEEYSS

-576 YTLIRISEIKNNNI
+576 YTLVRINKA
-590 ENIVEDLKVLSN
+590 ENSKVEYLIEDLKGLSN
-602 IDNIDISNKIKDV
+602 IDNIDINNKIKGV
-615 EEHIKTANGIDNK
+615 EEHIKIANGIDNK
-628 IIFSSL
+628 IIFASL
-634 RGVLSEIKEIKDM
+634 RGVLTEIKELRGI
-647 NKVLNKKAI
+647 NKLLDKSAI

>member
-1 LFLVYLLGK
+1 MA
-10 GEVIL
+10 
-15 VGKTK
+15 GKTK
-20 ITKQFIITQTV
+20 ITKQFIISQTI

-36 MAFVITFKLIFGD
+36 MAFVITFKIIFGD
-49 KNVLVGV
+49 KNILVGV
-56 MGITAMLMLT
+56 MGITAILMLT

-77 LVKLLII
+77 LVKLIII
-84 NLGIGILTY
+84 NLGIGIFTY
-93 LANLNIWAA
+93 LANLNVWAA

-115 TFYYNLKSP
+115 TFYYNLKTP

-140 ITVAEL
+140 ITAAEL

-165 AINKNKTTKV
+165 VVNKNKTTKV
-175 GNKIIVG
+175 GNKLIGG

-191 NNNENKLAINK
+191 NNDENKVEINE
-202 AIKSNANEFRK
+202 AIKKNANDFRK

-240 KLSNLLDENTTNK
+240 KLSNLLDEKTTNK
-253 QVLNDLII
+253 QILNDLII
-261 CLQEVKNSLGK
+261 CLQELKRSLGK
-272 EDDLKNITDTIS
+272 EEDLRNITDITGNI
-284 RILNNYKKDNIHDL
+284 INNYKKDNSYDL

-313 LEELKLLG
+313 LKELKSLG
-321 KENYNI
+321 KENYNT
-327 IKASKDIPETYKM
+327 IKSSKDVPEKYKM
-340 VNIHKKEFYTKSVK
+340 TNIHKREFYTSSVK

-364 ITISAF
+364 ITIAAF
-370 IADYFNFP
+370 IADYFKLP

-414 IIVISFTIFKNML
+414 IIVLSFTIFKNAL

-466 AVILTIDRIVFV
+466 AVVLTIDRIVFV
-478 ILGTIIAI
+478 IFGTIIAI

-494 VRMKDANEELLGTY
+494 VRMKDANNELLGTY
-508 RQVLYGMLNE
+508 NEVVHGMLNK

-523 INKNDNTHEMDTLL
+523 INTGDNTHEMDTLL

-550 NGDSITEEYNS
+550 NGDSITEEYSS

-576 YTLIRISEIKNNNI
+576 YTLVRINKA
-590 ENIVEDLKVLSN
+590 ENSKVEYLIEDLKGLSN
-602 IDNIDISNKIKDV
+602 IDNIDINNKIKGV
-615 EEHIKTANGIDNK
+615 EEHIKIANGIDNK
-628 IIFSSL
+628 IIFASL
-634 RGVLSEIKEIKDM
+634 RGVLTEIKELRGI
-647 NKVLNKKAI
+647 NKLLDKSAI